1 MLNFRVSAEDAT
13 YISALL
19 AERPLKESGRLAL
32 EWQRQGNEEMARL
45 QKEDRIRIFDEVTA
59 EQAKKG

>member
-1 MLNFRVSAEDAT
+1 MLNFQVSPEDAN

-32 EWQRQGNEEMARL
+32 EWQRQGDLEMVRL

-59 EQAKKG
+59 ERDKRK

>member
-1 MLNFRVSAEDAT
+1 MLNFKLSSQDAS

-32 EWQRQGNEEMARL
+32 DWQAQGNAEMKRL
-45 QKEDRIRIFDEVTA
+45 ELAERIRIFEEISA
-59 EQAKKG
+59 EQKAAE